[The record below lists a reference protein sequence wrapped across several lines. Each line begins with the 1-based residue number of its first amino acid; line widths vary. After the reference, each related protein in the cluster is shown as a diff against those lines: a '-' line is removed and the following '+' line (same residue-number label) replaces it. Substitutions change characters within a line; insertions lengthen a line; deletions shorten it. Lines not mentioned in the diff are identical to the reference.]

1 MTKKER
7 YQHYTV
13 DTVTGERQYYFP
25 MEIEVDLKAYEQG
38 TDEYESAVL
47 YKNNLKKATIKD
59 KNGNEIVCEVG
70 HTKLG
75 YREFEAVFIPVTHE
89 EFKELIKDE
98 MDKQDAAKM
107 DGRCT
112 IPAEIGG
119 VKMCPLR
126 IPNPDYVEGG
136 DMPKTIA
143 NSCKGCIYE
152 KKKHSHTEVNFS
164 TLHTTDDDG
173 EEGDFETGN
182 PHNYYAGDEYEVLM
196 EQWCAF
202 VRTKAPE
209 LEDLAMLLSMEY
221 IRSEA
226 ARELGKSSSTVQA
239 QRDRLKPL
247 LLEFLGSIVTM

>member
-13 DTVTGERQYYFP
+13 DPVTGERQYYFP
-25 MEIEVDLKAYEQG
+25 MEIEVDLKNYNPDS
-38 TDEYESAVL
+38 DEYAVSVE
-47 YKNNLKKATIKD
+47 YKKNLKKATVKD
-59 KNGNEIVCEVG
+59 MDGNDVVCEVG
-70 HTKLG
+70 YTRLG
-75 YREFEAVFIPVTHE
+75 YREFEAVFVPVSHE
-89 EFKELIKDE
+89 AFKKLIKDE
-98 MDKQDAAKM
+98 MDKQDAAKV

-112 IPAEIGG
+112 IPATIGG

-126 IPNPDYVEGG
+126 IPNPEYVEGG
-136 DMPKTIA
+136 DMPKTIKK
-143 NSCKGCIYE
+143 SCDGCPHA

-164 TLHTTDDDG
+164 TLHLTDDDG
-173 EEGDFETGN
+173 EEEDFETGN
-182 PHNYYAGDEYEVLM
+182 PYNYYAGDEYEALM
-196 EQWCAF
+196 KKWCAF

-209 LEDLAMLLSMEY
+209 LEELAMLLSMEY

-247 LLEFLGSIVTM
+247 LLEFLQNIAKM